1 MVKEVRLGGN
11 VTIHQLYLS
20 SLDANDFFPIM
31 EQVSNIDIYE
41 SILAPIF
48 SGTISINDSIN
59 LREKFILTG
68 GQTKLTISFSSPG
81 AYTKPRKFEF
91 LVTDLQNL
99 TMGVNAGSSSYEL
112 VLFSIEIANN
122 ANRLIRDPMQGLPID
137 HYIQLVLTDNIKTKK
152 SFFYDYGG
160 TWGIQNLAMMGLKPF
175 QVIDMLKQS
184 AVSKSEAS
192 KSSVYVFYENR
203 SGFNFVPIELLLT
216 SKSKLIGDGIYF
228 FDNDPL
234 TSTKNMTYKNIL
246 AYRQIVQDST
256 NKLIADGGMRNVV
269 NSVNINT
276 REKTQVT
283 YNIGDLG
290 GIFNSTI
297 DSRARHNSATK
308 NLNNQNDTQV
318 YNLISNSTNPF
329 THSENKIGA
338 AKAFIAQL
346 TQNILRIMVYGDTGI
361 SAGFRI
367 SVRVPAAAGTT
378 IDNGTMCKPGLSVI
392 GSGEFLISH
401 VRHMIQKNN
410 LGFKYYVSM
419 ELVNPSF
426 NKGGGLSNEK

>member
-1 MVKEVRLGGN
+1 MVKEVRLGGD

-48 SGTISINDSIN
+48 SGTISINDSIG

-99 TMGVNAGSSSYEL
+99 TMGVNAGSSTYEL

-122 ANRLIRDPMQGLPID
+122 ANQLKRTPMQGLPID
-137 HYIQLVLTDNIKTKK
+137 QYIQLILSDNIKTKK
-152 SFFYDYGG
+152 FFFYDYGG
-160 TWGIQNLAMMGLKPF
+160 TRGIQDLSMMGLKPF

-184 AVSKSEAS
+184 AVSKSNAS

-216 SKSKLIGDGIYF
+216 SPKKLIGDGIYF
-228 FDNDPL
+228 FDNDSL
-234 TSTKNMTYKNIL
+234 TSVKNMTYKNIL
-246 AYRQIVQDST
+246 AYRQIAQDST

-276 REKTQVT
+276 RQKTQVT
-283 YNIGDLG
+283 HNVGNLDG
-290 GIFNSTI
+290 VFSGTN

-308 NLNNQNDTQV
+308 NSNNKNDSQV
-318 YNLISNSTNPF
+318 YNLISNSTSPR
-329 THSENKIGA
+329 THSEFKIGS

-367 SVRVPAAAGTT
+367 NVRVPAAAGTT
-378 IDNGTMCKPGLSVI
+378 TKGGKGQKPGISEV

-401 VRHMIQKNN
+401 VRHMIQKSN

-426 NKGGGLSNEK
+426 NKGGGLSNE